1 MNITILNGNP
11 DDNNHTFDQYLLAL
25 SNRLLAE
32 GHEVR
37 MMALRDLVI
46 RACTGCYACWVHTGG
61 HCVSQDD
68 TFIIR
73 QAVSASDLTLLAS
86 PLLMGFPSALLKRT
100 ADKLTLLDQPAADKG
115 DGQARPALRPRP
127 AIGLLF
133 EAAPYTNAE
142 DLQLAVRLL
151 NRVLLN
157 CDQDIYLTSDPV
169 ENIAVRIQKL
179 PAARGQVNSLPG
191 GAHDDARQEL
201 YNPRAG
207 KATPA
212 PNTRPGEAMRQ
223 ATSAALKVCVRL

>member
-37 MMALRDLVI
+37 VMALRDLVI
-46 RACTGCYACWVHTGG
+46 RACTGCYACWARTGG

-100 ADKLTLLDQPAADKG
+100 ADKLTLLDQPAADMG
-115 DGQARPALRPRP
+115 ARQAYPALHRRP

-133 EAAPYTNAE
+133 ETAPYTNAE

-151 NRVLLN
+151 N
-157 CDQDIYLTSDPV
+157 CDQNVYLTSDPV

-179 PAARGQVNSLPG
+179 TAARGQANSLPG

-207 KATPA
+207 KTTPA
-212 PNTRPGEAMRQ
+212 PNTRPGETIRQ